1 MFFRIICILFI
12 IFSLSIEVFA
22 DSAGL
27 LINQES
33 SSNYTVQV
41 YGNTVVHEGDF
52 GNIELNGRFIHTRH
66 NNSGSCGLD
75 VFHNKINFN
84 DLRVGVGARLFLG
97 KNDGVDSYVSALTP
111 GILMEY
117 TPSAL
122 DWLVLKGLFYHTLVG
137 DRLFEV
143 NLSIGFNI
151 TDQILIYTGYQNIR
165 TEKLWFDKKLWGSDG
180 NKYWKGRRSIV
191 EGPILGIE
199 YKF

>member
-1 MFFRIICILFI
+1 MFFRIICILVI
-12 IFSLSIEVFA
+12 IFSLSAKVFA

-27 LINQES
+27 SIN
-33 SSNYTVQV
+33 NDGYAFQV
-41 YGNTVVHEGDF
+41 YGNTLVHEGDF
-52 GNIELNGRFIHTRH
+52 GNIELNGRFLHTRH
-66 NNSGSCGLD
+66 NNSGSCGID
-75 VFHNKINFN
+75 VFHNQINSD
-84 DLRVGVGARLFLG
+84 DLRVGVGAKLYLG
-97 KNDGVDSYVSALTP
+97 KSDGVESYISALSP

-117 TPSAL
+117 TPPAL

-143 NLSIGFNI
+143 DLSIGFRI
-151 TDQILIYTGYQNIR
+151 TDQIIIYTGYQNIR

-191 EGPILGIE
+191 EGAILGVE